1 MLKTIIHAQTIQKR
15 LDDKKLQ
22 IQECTVQ
29 EVKALDAI
37 SEDKAKKSCM
47 LGLNDKTDSDN
58 RGKIDTGK
66 SSGMCLVNTESIGAE
81 SKEQDTSSTSG
92 NDAHADDADIRPIYD
107 EETMVE
113 NNYRDNI
120 QEYSSPSRRK
130 AKFNQGYSGFRPLH
144 PLAKPN
150 LTTGFFSNATL
161 QPCQQSESFGT
172 KTKTVGMATTRVK
185 IQRPQVQQQAP
196 MYQPPVNQHPA
207 YQAHQASGVSKTDFE
222 SYVKAND
229 AVMQNMQNQMTN
241 ITDLLTKMVNSNQT
255 STSSSGTLPSNTVA
269 NPKGEL
275 KAITTRSGVSY
286 DGPQIPPPVVE
297 VEAE

>member
-113 NNYRDNI
+113 ETDI
-120 QEYSSPSRRK
+120 QEKEQKESQRQTNPSTEWKGQSQKSSK
-130 AKFNQGYSGFRPLH
+130 
-144 PLAKPN
+144 
-150 LTTGFFSNATL
+150 
-161 QPCQQSESFGT
+161 
-172 KTKTVGMATTRVK
+172 
-185 IQRPQVQQQAP
+185 
-196 MYQPPVNQHPA
+196 
-207 YQAHQASGVSKTDFE
+207 
-222 SYVKAND
+222 
-229 AVMQNMQNQMTN
+229 
-241 ITDLLTKMVNSNQT
+241 
-255 STSSSGTLPSNTVA
+255 
-269 NPKGEL
+269 
-275 KAITTRSGVSY
+275 
-286 DGPQIPPPVVE
+286 
-297 VEAE
+297 